1 MTSGKDRAILSE
13 KGQGW
18 AMFSPDSRQILFR
31 RFQGDTGQFMV
42 LPVDGASTAVAIG
55 PAYPADDD
63 VSGTYSP
70 DGRSVVVKDTNRKES
85 RLIDSATGGDGLVL
99 DWAGDGFTGWQRLAP

>member
-1 MTSGKDRAILSE
+1 MEPLLAAAGLAPGLVVGSFLN
-13 KGQGW
+13 
-18 AMFSPDSRQILFR
+18 
-31 RFQGDTGQFMV
+31 V
-42 LPVDGASTAVAIG
+42 VA
-55 PAYPADDD
+55 AR
-63 VSGTYSP
+63 VP